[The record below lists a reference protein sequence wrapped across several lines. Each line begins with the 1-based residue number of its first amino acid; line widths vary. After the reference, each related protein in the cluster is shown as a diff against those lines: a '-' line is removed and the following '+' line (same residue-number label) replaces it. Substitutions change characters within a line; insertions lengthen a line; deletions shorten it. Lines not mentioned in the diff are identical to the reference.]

1 MTSQMPFQP
10 VPSTSYVSSIPIH
23 PAAAAVLARPQWVQ
37 RTEAWYAVR
46 REFITASDA
55 AAAIGIP
62 PFKSYKGCP
71 RTECM
76 TKKLDNLPLNN
87 IFVAHGQRYENEALA
102 LAMEALGDIAYECG
116 LVRHPTLP
124 WIAASPDGITHT
136 GRCIEIKC
144 PLKRK
149 IIPGEVPHHY
159 YPQVQTQMEVTGL
172 EETVF
177 IEYKPAFASET
188 GARQLSIVVV
198 QRDRAWFA
206 KHRDALHDFWS
217 EYVQRQRTHI
227 PPPPPPPPT
236 CLIDDALY
244 ADALYAD
251 ALYADA
257 LYADDAQPSAKRR
270 CMIDD
275 ALYR

>member
-1 MTSQMPFQP
+1 MP
-10 VPSTSYVSSIPIH
+10 YVSSVPMH
-23 PAAAAVLARPQWVQ
+23 PAAAAVLARPQWAQ

-46 REFITASDA
+46 RELITASDA

-71 RTECM
+71 RTDCM

-87 IFVAHGQRYENEALA
+87 IFVAHGQKYEDEALA
-102 LAMEALGDIAYECG
+102 LAMEALGEVAYECG

-149 IIPGEVPHHY
+149 IVPGEVPHHY
-159 YPQVQTQMEVTGL
+159 WPQVQTQMEVTGL

-177 IEYKPAFASET
+177 IEYKPAFASDT
-188 GARQLSIVVV
+188 GRRELSIVVV

-206 KHRDALHDFWS
+206 KHRDALHGFWS
-217 EYVQRQRTHI
+217 EYVQRQRTYI
-227 PPPPPPPPT
+227 PPPPPPPPV
-236 CLIDDALY
+236 CLVDDALY
-244 ADALYAD
+244 DGGFD
-251 ALYADA
+251 EETH
-257 LYADDAQPSAKRR
+257 PAKRR
-270 CMIDD
+270 CTIDEAMYD
-275 ALYR
+275 